1 MKNKVFKVVL
11 LQALPASGKSE
22 VRNFMANVEPQRLQ
36 DEFHIGEN
44 LQLDDFPYV
53 HMMRRID
60 NELEAVGEARIY
72 YPGEAPFNDG
82 RDWGTLCNLLN
93 EDYHDLIN
101 RNIAKPDSAA
111 QLLFDRFDRA
121 AQQAGLPPRMGLL
134 REDVRIML
142 AEKLEAEARE
152 MLDAKHADY
161 PEDFENKTII
171 IECAR
176 GGPDG
181 ASMPLTGT
189 FGYQYSLPMFCP
201 EILENAVILYIWVT
215 PEESRRKNADRADP
229 NDPGS
234 NLHHGVPM
242 AVMLGDYGC
251 DDMEYLV
258 NSTEVKDT
266 VTVKAHGKTYH
277 LPIGIFDNRVDKT
290 SFLRAEPAEWDPA
303 KVADVTTAIR
313 TATDTMYKNYC
324 GE

>member
-1 MKNKVFKVVL
+1 MNNNVFKVVL

-22 VRNFMANVEPQRLQ
+22 VRNFMAHVEGDRLR
-36 DEFHIGEN
+36 DEFHIGAN

-60 NELEAVGEARIY
+60 NELQAMGESRIF
-72 YPGEAPFNDG
+72 YPGEEPFTDG

-93 EDYHDLIN
+93 EDYLDLMN
-101 RNIAKPDSAA
+101 RVVVKPDSAA
-111 QLLFDRFDRA
+111 EYLFARIDRA
-121 AQQAGLPPRMGLL
+121 GEGAGIAPRLGLL
-134 REDVRIML
+134 KAEVRARL
-142 AEKLEAEARE
+142 AAILENEARA
-152 MLDAKHADY
+152 MLDEKQNAY
-161 PEDFENKTII
+161 PESFENKTVV

-181 ASMPLTGT
+181 SSMPLTGT

-201 EILENAVILYIWVT
+201 EILENAAILYIWVT

-258 NSTEVKDT
+258 ANSKPNCVSFE
-266 VTVKAHGKTYH
+266 AHGRH
-277 LPIGIFDNRVDKT
+277 WDVPIGIFDNRVDKT
-290 SFLRAEPAEWDPA
+290 SFLRGEPETWDA
-303 KVADVTTAIR
+303 DKVAEVTAAIR
-313 TATDTMYKNYC
+313 RATDNMFENY
-324 GE
+324 GK

>member
-1 MKNKVFKVVL
+1 MKNNVFKVVL

-22 VRNFMANVEPQRLQ
+22 VRNFMAHVEPERLQ
-36 DEFHIGEN
+36 NEFHIGEN

-60 NELEAVGEARIY
+60 EELAKLDKPRVF
-72 YPGEAPFNDG
+72 YPGEAPFLDG
-82 RDWGTLCNLLN
+82 CDWGTLCNLLN
-93 EDYHDLIN
+93 EDYHDLMN

-111 QLLFDRFDRA
+111 KLLFDRFDRA
-121 AQQAGLPPRMGLL
+121 AAGAGIPNRLGVLDENTRNT
-134 REDVRIML
+134 I
-142 AEKLEAEARE
+142 AERLEKEARA
-152 MLDAKHADY
+152 MLNEKHAGY
-161 PEDFENKTII
+161 PESFENKTII

-181 ASMPLTGT
+181 AAMPLTGT

-201 EILENAVILYIWVT
+201 EILEQAVILYIWVT

-251 DDMEYLV
+251 DDMEYLIKT
-258 NSTEVKDT
+258 SEVENT
-266 VTVKAHGKTYH
+266 VTVNAHGKTYH
-277 LPIGIFDNRVDKT
+277 VPIGVFDNRVDKT
-290 SFLRAEPAEWDPA
+290 SFLRGESETWAAD
-303 KVADVTTAIR
+303 KVADVTRAIR
-313 TATDTMYKNYC
+313 TATDNMFSHYN
-324 GE
+324 G